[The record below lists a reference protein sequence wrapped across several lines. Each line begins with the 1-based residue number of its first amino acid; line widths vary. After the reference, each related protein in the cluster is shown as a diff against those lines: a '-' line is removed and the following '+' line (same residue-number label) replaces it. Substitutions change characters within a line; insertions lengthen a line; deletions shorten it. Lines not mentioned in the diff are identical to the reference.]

1 MDNNETVIKSTEES
15 FDQLAQSLRSMNDAF
30 QQSAASAINKH
41 VTSRNWLNGYYIV
54 HYEQNGSDR
63 AKYGE
68 KLLQKLAE
76 RLKMK
81 GYSYRDLRLYRQF
94 FLTYKRMQSPIIG
107 YILEGTQNWQSAI
120 AKLDGAEI
128 WQSLIA
134 KLGSRE
140 IGQSPIVQS
149 DIEVI
154 VPADKLF
161 NRLSYTHFVQLLP
174 IEDPLE
180 RTFYEIECIKG
191 VWSTRE
197 LKRQIDSGYFIRS
210 GLSRDKKALQA
221 LANQGAVQQ
230 SLHETVKSPFV
241 FEFLGLDAKDV
252 VEESDL
258 ESALMDHLQDFMLEL
273 GNGFCFE
280 KRQKRILIDEEY
292 YYMDLL
298 FYNRIARFGV
308 ILELKSHKLDYKD
321 VAQLNMYLSYYRKNM
336 MQPGDNPPVGI
347 LLCTAAGKEMVEYA
361 TTGIDENLFISQY
374 QLRLPSKEELEKWLR
389 NELKELR

>member
-1 MDNNETVIKSTEES
+1 MNDELIITSTEES
-15 FDQLAQSLRSMNDAF
+15 FDQLAQRLRSMNDAF

-41 VTSRNWLNGYYIV
+41 VTCRNWLNGYYIV

-76 RLKMK
+76 RLKIK
-81 GYSYRDLRLYRQF
+81 GYSYTDLKLYRQF
-94 FLTYKRMQSPIIG
+94 YCEYSHLLPAIYS
-107 YILEGTQNWQSAI
+107 YVTQNPKIGQSLIGQLEFHGISQSAI
-120 AKLDGAEI
+120 GQLEQVDNQTKGI
-128 WQSLIA
+128 GQSLIA
-134 KLGSRE
+134 QLGSNE
-140 IGQSPIVQS
+140 IMQSQNAPS
-149 DIEVI
+149 DVSLM
-154 VPADKLF
+154 VPSDKLF

-197 LKRQIDSGYFIRS
+197 LKRQIDSGYFVRS

-241 FEFLGLDAKDV
+241 FEFLGIDAKDV

-273 GNGFCFE
+273 GNGF
-280 KRQKRILIDEEY
+280 
-292 YYMDLL
+292 
-298 FYNRIARFGV
+298 
-308 ILELKSHKLDYKD
+308 
-321 VAQLNMYLSYYRKNM
+321 
-336 MQPGDNPPVGI
+336 
-347 LLCTAAGKEMVEYA
+347 
-361 TTGIDENLFISQY
+361 
-374 QLRLPSKEELEKWLR
+374 
-389 NELKELR
+389 